1 MLHERYRQG
10 SMPYVV
16 RQDPAIGVN
25 TAVPTE
31 MRMHQNDMEM
41 RIVE

>member
-1 MLHERYRQG
+1 MWC
-10 SMPYVV
+10 
-16 RQDPAIGVN
+16 DKTPAIGVN